1 MRAFSM
7 GLPSSSPCLLAPVY
21 PQLGCRAWHETTGT
35 GGQVLLLQPVTKVL
49 RHSVPSQPVK
59 KCWLLA
65 TFGSQG
71 SKSLLAPS
79 LLAVW

>member
-1 MRAFSM
+1 MRSFCT
-7 GLPSSSPCLLAPVY
+7 GLPSPPPCLLAPVY
-21 PQLGCRAWHETTGT
+21 PRLGCRAWHETAGT

-49 RHSVPSQPVK
+49 RHSVPLQPVK

-65 TFGSQG
+65 TFRSQG
-71 SKSLLAPS
+71 STSLLALS